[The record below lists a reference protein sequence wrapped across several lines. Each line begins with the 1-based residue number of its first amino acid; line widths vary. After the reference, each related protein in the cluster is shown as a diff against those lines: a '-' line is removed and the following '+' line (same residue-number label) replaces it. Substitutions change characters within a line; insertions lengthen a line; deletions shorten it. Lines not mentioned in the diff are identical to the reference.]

1 MSPSR
6 LLPTKTRVFLGV
18 AAVVVLLDQVTKTLV
33 YENLR
38 QGRDRIEII
47 QGFLAIVHAQNPGAA
62 IGLLGDWP
70 TPIRLG
76 IFFVF
81 TIVAVAVLVS
91 MVWQLPREDRFQSA
105 VLGLILAGAIGNAID
120 RAVKQTVT
128 DFILV
133 YTDWAPLAG
142 WLHRHHLPNEYP
154 TFNVADS
161 ALVVGVG
168 LFLVRYLFLDDAK
181 DADDPDDAASPASPG
196 EDPPHAPSQA
206 DPPVEAS

>member
-1 MSPSR
+1 MPVR
-6 LLPTKTRVFLGV
+6 LSVPTKTRLFLGV
-18 AAVVVLLDQVTKTLV
+18 ALVTVLLDQVTKNLV
-33 YENLR
+33 YHNIR
-38 QGRDRIEII
+38 QGRERIEVI
-47 QGFLAIVHAQNPGAA
+47 QGFFALVHAQNPGAA
-62 IGLLGDWP
+62 IGLLSDWP

-91 MVWQLPREDRFQSA
+91 MVWQLPRNDRFQA
-105 VLGLILAGAIGNAID
+105 GVLGLIMAGAIGNAID

-133 YTDWAPLAG
+133 YTDYPPLTG
-142 WLHRHHLPNEYP
+142 WLHRLHLPSEYP

-168 LFLVRYLFLDDAK
+168 LFLVRYLFLDDSK
-181 DADDPDDAASPASPG
+181 EADEPDEPAASPDAGPPAS
-196 EDPPHAPSQA
+196 EASAAPHARTP
-206 DPPVEAS
+206 

>member
-1 MSPSR
+1 MPGR
-6 LLPTKTRVFLGV
+6 LHVPTKTRVFLAV
-18 AAVVVLLDQVTKTLV
+18 AAAAVALDQVTKILV
-33 YENLR
+33 YLNLR
-38 QGRDRIEII
+38 QGRDRIEVV
-47 QGFLAIVHAQNPGAA
+47 QGFLAIVHAQNPGGA

-76 IFFVF
+76 VFFVF
-81 TIVAVAVLVS
+81 TVVAVVVIVS
-91 MVWQLPREDRFQSA
+91 MVWQLPRSDRFQSG
-105 VLGLILAGAIGNAID
+105 VLGLIMAGALGNAID

-133 YTDWAPLAG
+133 YTDAPSLSG
-142 WLHRHHLPNEYP
+142 WLHRHHLPSEYP

-181 DADDPDDAASPASPG
+181 EADEPDEPAGDASPP
-196 EDPPHAPSQA
+196 A
-206 DPPVEAS
+206 DPPAGTA